1 MNQLLRA
8 MLDTGSM
15 ACTISENIERKLTD
29 AGSLD
34 CDVKPNA
41 RFIVVRLDGDGH
53 IATPWQHPSPW
64 WNAHPSPSE
73 PFGELDGHRRA
84 PLDFCNFFGYERI
97 ATDTPLAV
105 IGPLTKSFPNDI
117 ISGISHFLFH
127 SLSVPILL

>member
-1 MNQLLRA
+1 MVTWVAKQTSLKEIFMTACVHRLLGDTQVCVCLCRTSHRPPRNARIIDLLRCP
-8 MLDTGSM
+8 S
-15 ACTISENIERKLTD
+15 
-29 AGSLD
+29 
-34 CDVKPNA
+34 
-41 RFIVVRLDGDGH
+41 GH
-53 IATPWQHPSPW
+53 IATPRQHPSPW

-127 SLSVPILL
+127 SLS